1 MKVIAIVSI
10 ASFAAAFA
18 AASWIYTADT
28 QPEVAAGTTE
38 VTSSFDAGL
47 PVEERIAALERAV
60 SDERFA
66 RQLLQEE
73 VFYLTAELEQITATN
88 SVEPPE
94 QIEAEQ
100 AVDESRDS
108 WSSRRADYRYRN
120 SLEGRIERLIEA
132 GFLPSQAS
140 MIARRESEL
149 QMQSLRTRYEA
160 ERSGDPVDYWRNRN
174 ASNATLRQELGDAD
188 FERYLVANNRSTS
201 ITVSSVIESSPAQS
215 AGLQP
220 GDEIV
225 RYDGE
230 RVFSMTD
237 LTRQTMDGTAGQ
249 NVIVDIMR
257 NGNPMQIVLPRGPVG
272 ITGGGSRR
280 TR

>member
-1 MKVIAIVSI
+1 
-10 ASFAAAFA
+10 
-18 AASWIYTADT
+18 
-28 QPEVAAGTTE
+28 
-38 VTSSFDAGL
+38 L

-73 VFYLTAELEQITATN
+73 VFYLTAELEQITGTYD
-88 SVEPPE
+88 PE
-94 QIEAEQ
+94 VPEEISAEEAVAQ
-100 AVDESRDS
+100 SGD
-108 WSSRRADYRYRN
+108 SRRSRSEERRYRN

-140 MIARRESEL
+140 MIAHRESEL

-174 ASNATLRQELGDAD
+174 ASNVTLRQELGDAD
-188 FERYLVANNRSTS
+188 FERYLIANNRSTS

-230 RVFSMTD
+230 RVFSMSD
-237 LTRQTMDGTAGQ
+237 LTRQTMDGAAGQ

-272 ITGGGSRR
+272 ISGGRRSR
-280 TR
+280 